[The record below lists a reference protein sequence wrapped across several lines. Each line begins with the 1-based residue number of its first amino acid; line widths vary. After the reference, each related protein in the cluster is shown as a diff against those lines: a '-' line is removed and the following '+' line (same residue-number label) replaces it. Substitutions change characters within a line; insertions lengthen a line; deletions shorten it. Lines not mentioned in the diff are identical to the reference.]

1 MNRQTELNWQCAVLY
16 IRTRTTAHE
25 ISDSR
30 MLDFRWHYWIG
41 LLGVSKSVKIPNNT
55 AWRKK
60 NICVY
65 PIQQFLNGALLF
77 FLLLSF
83 GFTINYFFLKN
94 TLILIVTN
102 MKRGG
107 LLITGGL
114 LNWSPKLRIG
124 SPCIPLQCR
133 NISLDIKWLI
143 NKVMKFKS
151 VQCMLAG
158 IKNMCRWI

>member
-1 MNRQTELNWQCAVLY
+1 
-16 IRTRTTAHE
+16 
-25 ISDSR
+25 

-55 AWRKK
+55 IRRKK
-60 NICVY
+60 IYACTLY
-65 PIQQFLNGALLF
+65 SSFWMGRCYF
-77 FLLLSF
+77 FLKLSF
-83 GFTINYFFLKN
+83 GFRINYFLKN
-94 TLILIVTN
+94 TLISIVTN

-158 IKNMCRWI
+158 IKNMCRWILIWFS